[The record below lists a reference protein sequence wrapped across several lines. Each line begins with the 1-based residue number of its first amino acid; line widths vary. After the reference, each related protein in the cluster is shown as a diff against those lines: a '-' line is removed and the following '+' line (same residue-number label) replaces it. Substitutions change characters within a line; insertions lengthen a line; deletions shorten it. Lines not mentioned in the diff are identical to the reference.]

1 MLEIMTRNL
10 NENKWIT
17 LELNN
22 NLPSK
27 SIKRMNIKYLVEVC
41 LCFSI
46 SLDSSLNPVDK
57 CKHIVYAPIKQ

>member
-17 LELNN
+17 VELNN

-27 SIKRMNIKYLVEVC
+27 SIKRMKIKYLVEVC

-57 CKHIVYAPIKQ
+57 CKDI

>member
-17 LELNN
+17 IELNN

-27 SIKRMNIKYLVEVC
+27 SIKRMKIK
-41 LCFSI
+41 
-46 SLDSSLNPVDK
+46 
-57 CKHIVYAPIKQ
+57 

>member
-10 NENKWIT
+10 NENIWIT
-17 LELNN
+17 IELNN

-27 SIKRMNIKYLVEVC
+27 SIKRMKIKYLVEVC
-41 LCFSI
+41 LCFRI

>member
-17 LELNN
+17 IELNN
-22 NLPSK
+22 NLPST
-27 SIKRMNIKYLVEVC
+27 SIKRMKIKYLVEAC

>member
-17 LELNN
+17 IELNN

-27 SIKRMNIKYLVEVC
+27 SIKRMKIKYLVEVC

-57 CKHIVYAPIKQ
+57 CKNIVYAPIKQ

>member
-17 LELNN
+17 IELNN